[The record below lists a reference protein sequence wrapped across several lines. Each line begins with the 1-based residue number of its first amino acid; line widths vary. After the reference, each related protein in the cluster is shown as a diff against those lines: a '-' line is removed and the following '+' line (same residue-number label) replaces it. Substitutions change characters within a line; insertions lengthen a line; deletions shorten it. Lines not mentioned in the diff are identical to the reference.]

1 MENDK
6 YPKSGR
12 SSKMSTTR
20 NIDSELKSEE
30 QNSKQENVSVGKSI
44 FVGLQHVLAM
54 DLFIPPIIL
63 AGLLSFSVADSA
75 LLIQMTFIACG
86 IATLIQAGF
95 AMKLPVMQGPSFV
108 PLSALAA
115 IGTTSG
121 VGAMIGSLIPGALL
135 IALLGRPLKVFSKV
149 VKKFIPPIVAGTV
162 IVVVGISLM
171 PSAINSIYTA
181 SGSYNVNMLI
191 AFVTAGVLIV
201 CMYIGEKVKNR
212 FKFVKVA
219 SVILALGTGTIVAS
233 FFGLVD
239 FSSVQDASWFALPSL
254 FAFGTP
260 TFELDAILIM
270 LAIYIIIVIE
280 TTGTWFTVGE
290 VTGEK
295 LDEKRL
301 NGGAFGE
308 GLGCFAGS
316 FFGGTPVTG
325 YSSNAGIIAIT
336 GVKSRKPIIA
346 GGLILVL
353 LGMMPK
359 FMNVIASI
367 PAVVINGVFAILCV
381 VIMMNGFKVI
391 KNEPF
396 TERNMIV
403 IGVPIML
410 ALFAVMI
417 PAEIMNSLPNIV
429 TYFVSSGTAVG
440 AIGALLLNVVLPEK
454 SEDSKVAPNGG
465 EIHYATR

>member
-1 MENDK
+1 MENTARK
-6 YPKSGR
+6 LETEVK
-12 SSKMSTTR
+12 T
-20 NIDSELKSEE
+20 E
-30 QNSKQENVSVGKSI
+30 QIEKENVSIGKSLFI
-44 FVGLQHVLAM
+44 GLQHVLAM

-63 AGLLSFSVADSA
+63 AGLLSFSVTDSA

-86 IATLIQAGF
+86 LATLIQAGF

-135 IALLGRPLKVFSKV
+135 IALIGKPLKLFSKV
-149 VKKFIPPIVAGTV
+149 VKRIIPPIVAGTV

-171 PSAINSIYTA
+171 PSAINSIYGGEGTF
-181 SGSYNVNMLI
+181 NQNILI
-191 AFVTAGVLIV
+191 AFVTATVLII
-201 CMYIGEKVKNR
+201 CMYLGEKVTS

-219 SVILALGTGTIVAS
+219 SVILALGIGTIVAS
-233 FFGLVD
+233 FFDLVD
-239 FSSVQDASWFALPSL
+239 FSAVGEASWFALPSI
-254 FAFGTP
+254 FAFGVP
-260 TFELDAILIM
+260 TFDINAILIM
-270 LAIYIIIVIE
+270 LAIYLIIVIE

-290 VTGEK
+290 VTEEK
-295 LDEKRL
+295 LDDKRL

-308 GLGCFAGS
+308 GLGCFIGS

-336 GVKSRKPIIA
+336 GVKSRKPILA
-346 GGLILVL
+346 GGVILLI

-359 FMNVIASI
+359 LMNVIASI
-367 PAVVINGVFAILCV
+367 PEVVINGVFAILCV

-391 KNEPF
+391 KKAPF

-403 IGVPIML
+403 IGAPILL
-410 ALFAVMI
+410 ALFAVLL
-417 PAEIMNSLPNIV
+417 PADAMNTLPQIV
-429 TYFVSSGTAVG
+429 TYFVASGTAVG
-440 AIGALLLNVVLPEK
+440 AIGALILNLILPAK
-454 SEDSKVAPNGG
+454 SDDKTADDKGEDMT
-465 EIHYATR
+465 YATR

>member
-1 MENDK
+1 ME
-6 YPKSGR
+6 
-12 SSKMSTTR
+12 STAR
-20 NIDSELKSEE
+20 NIETEVKPKE
-30 QNSKQENVSVGKSI
+30 QNIKEENVSVGKSF

-63 AGLLSFSVADSA
+63 AGLLSFSVAETA

-86 IATLIQAGF
+86 VATLIQAGF
-95 AMKLPVMQGPSFV
+95 AMRLPVMQGPSFV

-121 VGAMIGSLIPGALL
+121 IGAMIGSLIPGALL

-171 PSAINSIYTA
+171 PSAINSIYNA
-181 SGSYNVNMLI
+181 PGNYNVNILV
-191 AFVTAGVLIV
+191 AFISAAVLII
-201 CMYIGEKVKNR
+201 CMYVGEKVTTG
-212 FKFVKVA
+212 FKFLKAA
-219 SVILALGTGTIVAS
+219 SVILALGVGTTIAS
-233 FFGLVD
+233 FYGLVD
-239 FSSVQDASWFALPSL
+239 FSSVGEASWFALPSI

-270 LAIYIIIVIE
+270 LAVYLIIVIE

-290 VTGEK
+290 VTDEK

-308 GLGCFAGS
+308 GIGCFVGS

-325 YSSNAGIIAIT
+325 YSTNAGIIAIT

-346 GGLILVL
+346 GGVILII

-359 FMNVIASI
+359 VMNIIASI
-367 PAVVINGVFAILCV
+367 PAVVINGVFAIICV
-381 VIMMNGFKVI
+381 VIMMNGLKVI
-391 KNEPF
+391 KDAPF

-403 IGVPIML
+403 IGVPVML
-410 ALFAVMI
+410 ALFAVLI
-417 PAEIMNSLPNIV
+417 PAEILNSLPNIA
-429 TYFVSSGTAVG
+429 TYFVSSGIAVG
-440 AIGALLLNVVLPEK
+440 AIGALVLNLVLPEK
-454 SEDSKVAPNGG
+454 SEDSKVVKSEG
-465 EIHYATR
+465 EINYATR

>member
-1 MENDK
+1 MVNTA
-6 YPKSGR
+6 R
-12 SSKMSTTR
+12 
-20 NIDSELKSEE
+20 
-30 QNSKQENVSVGKSI
+30 KQETEINEVEQQGEEPEISVGKSL

-86 IATLIQAGF
+86 IATIIQAGF

-108 PLSALAA
+108 PISALAA

-121 VGAMIGSLIPGALL
+121 IGAMIGSLIPGALL
-135 IALLGRPLKVFSKV
+135 IALLGKPLNVFSKLV
-149 VKKFIPPIVAGTV
+149 LKFIPPLVAGTV

-171 PSAINSIYTA
+171 PAAINSIYTA
-181 SGSYNVNMLI
+181 PGSFQVNILI
-191 AFVTAGVLIV
+191 AFITAAVLIA
-201 CMYIGEKVKNR
+201 CMYIGENVKTK
-212 FKFVKVA
+212 FKFMKVA
-219 SVILALGTGTIVAS
+219 SVMLSLGIGTLVAA
-233 FFGLVD
+233 FFGLVN
-239 FSSVQDASWFALPSL
+239 FSHVSEVPWFALPSI

-270 LAIYIIIVIE
+270 LAIYLIIVIE

-290 VTGEK
+290 VADEK
-295 LDEKRL
+295 LDGKRL

-308 GLGCFAGS
+308 GIGCFVGS

-346 GGLILVL
+346 GGAILIA

-359 FMNVIASI
+359 IMNVIASI
-367 PAVVINGVFAILCV
+367 PAPVINGVFAILCV

-391 KNEPF
+391 KNAPF

-403 IGVPIML
+403 IGLPIML
-410 ALFAVMI
+410 ALSAVLM
-417 PAEIMNSLPNIV
+417 PAEIANGLPNLV

-440 AIGALLLNVVLPEK
+440 AIAALVLNFVLPEK
-454 SEDSKVAPNGG
+454 KQDSNVIPLGVSK
-465 EIHYATR
+465 